1 MRPVKRR
8 RGGSSRGGAGETR
21 MQEYTSPGETEVPL
35 EENLTASLWAAVDQH
50 PEQPVVAVRVG
61 DRFVDWSTRQFVE
74 EIVAVAKGLM
84 ALGIEKDDR
93 VVVHSSTRIEWT
105 ILDYAIWC
113 AGGVTVPIYETSSS
127 EQIEWIVNDSKAKAV
142 FTESDELKALDDV
155 VADKL
160 ATMQH
165 LHVIDDGA
173 LETLRQAGTE
183 VSDEV
188 VRERSAVATGE
199 DLATIVYTSG
209 TTGRPKWCVI
219 THHSFVW
226 DATQVATA
234 APEFFGNQMRTLFF
248 LPLAHIFARVVQTT
262 CIREGVILASH
273 TGIPQLTAALAIY
286 QPDLPIAVPRVF
298 EKVFNGA
305 RAKAAADGKEKIFD
319 KAAQVAED
327 YSRQSI
333 AGNVKLGTKLLHAV
347 FDKLVYTKLRG
358 AMGGRIRY
366 AVSGGAALGER
377 LTHFFNGIGVQ
388 VCEGYGLT
396 ETTAVSTF
404 NRPTATK
411 VGTVGKP
418 IPGASVK
425 IAEDG
430 EIMLGGAHI
439 FEGYHNNPEA
449 TAEVLE
455 DGWFRTGDLGQV
467 DGEGYVRITGRKKEL
482 IVTAGGKN
490 VAPTVLEDRIRAH
503 GLVSQCMVIG
513 DAKPFIA
520 ALVTLDAEAWPA
532 WAEAN
537 GKSGELAD
545 HFDDADVLAAVQSAV
560 DDANRAV
567 SKAESIRTFKIIP
580 DDFVV
585 GVELSQKMSVKRH
598 VVSEKYA
605 DEIEAIY
612 SGAKS

>member
-1 MRPVKRR
+1 
-8 RGGSSRGGAGETR
+8 

-35 EENLTASLWAAVDQH
+35 EENLTTSLWTALEQH
-50 PEQPVVAVRVG
+50 PEQPIVAVRVG

-74 EIVAVAKGLM
+74 EVVAVAKGLI

-105 ILDYAIWC
+105 LLDYAIWC
-113 AGGVTVPIYETSSS
+113 AGAITVPIYETSSA
-127 EQIEWIVNDSKAKAV
+127 EQIQWIVSDSDAKAL
-142 FTESDELKALDDV
+142 FTENAELKALVEQVHGDLPGLEHV
-155 VADKL
+155 F
-160 ATMQH
+160 
-165 LHVIDDGA
+165 VIDDGA
-173 LETLRQAGTE
+173 LEAMRQQGAEVTE
-183 VSDEV
+183 ET
-188 VRERSAVATGE
+188 VRERAAQATGS

-209 TTGRPKWCVI
+209 TTGRPKGCVI

-234 APEFFGNQMRTLFF
+234 APEFFSNRGRTLFF

-262 CIREGVILASH
+262 CIREGVILGYS
-273 TGIPQLTAALAIY
+273 TGIPQLTEELALY
-286 QPDLPIAVPRVF
+286 KPDFLIAVPRVF
-298 EKVFNGA
+298 EKVYNGA

-319 KAAQVAED
+319 KAAHVAEE
-327 YSRQSI
+327 YSRQRI
-333 AGNVKLGTKLLHAV
+333 AGNVKFGTKLLHAV
-347 FDKLVYTKLRG
+347 FDKLVYSKLRG
-358 AMGGRIRY
+358 AMGGRIEY
-366 AVSGGAALGER
+366 AISGGAALGER

-430 EIMLGGAHI
+430 EILLAGAHI
-439 FEGYHNNPEA
+439 FQGYHNNPEA
-449 TAEVLE
+449 TAEVIQ
-455 DGWFRTGDLGQV
+455 DGWFHTGDLGQV

-490 VAPTVLEDRIRAH
+490 VAPAVLEDRIRAH
-503 GLVSQCMVIG
+503 ALVSQCMVIG

-545 HFDDADVLAAVQSAV
+545 HLDDPDVLAAVQSAI
-560 DDANRAV
+560 DDANQAV
-567 SKAESIRTFKIIP
+567 SKAESIRTFKVLP

-598 VVSEKYA
+598 VVSEKYQ

-612 SGAKS
+612 AGSK

>member
-1 MRPVKRR
+1 
-8 RGGSSRGGAGETR
+8 
-21 MQEYTSPGETEVPL
+21 MQEYTSPGEIEVPL
-35 EENLTASLWAAVDQH
+35 EENLTASLWQAAEDH
-50 PEQPVVAVRVG
+50 PQQPIVAIRVG
-61 DRFVDWSTRQFVE
+61 DRFVDWSTRQFVD
-74 EIVAVAKGLM
+74 EIVAVAKGLI
-84 ALGIEKDDR
+84 AHGIEKDDR

-105 ILDYAIWC
+105 ILDYAIWM

-127 EQIEWIVNDSKAKAV
+127 EQIEWIVNDSKAKAI
-142 FTESDELKALDDV
+142 FTESDELKALVDV

-209 TTGRPKWCVI
+209 TTGRPKGCVI
-219 THHSFVW
+219 THHNFIW
-226 DATQVATA
+226 DATQTAAA
-234 APEFFGNQMRTLFF
+234 APEFFGGGMRTLFF

-262 CIREGVILASH
+262 CIRNGVILGYS
-273 TGIPQLTAALAIY
+273 TGIPQLTEELGIY
-286 QPDLPIAVPRVF
+286 KPDFLIAVPRVF

-305 RAKAAADGKEKIFD
+305 RTKAAADGREKIFD

-327 YSRQSI
+327 YSRQ
-333 AGNVKLGTKLLHAV
+333 KLNGKVSLPTTVLHTI
-347 FDKLVYTKLRG
+347 FDRLVYGKLRG
-358 AMGGRIRY
+358 AMGGEIKY

-377 LTHFFNGIGVQ
+377 LTHFFMGIGVH

-404 NRPTATK
+404 NRPSMTR

-418 IPGASVK
+418 IPGASAK
-425 IAEDG
+425 IAQDG
-430 EIMLGGAHI
+430 EVLLRGDHI
-439 FEGYHNNPEA
+439 FQGYHDNPQA

-455 DGWFRTGDLGQV
+455 DGWFHTGDLGQL
-467 DGEGYVRITGRKKEL
+467 DGEGFLKITGRKKEL

-490 VAPTVLEDRIRAH
+490 VAPTVLEDRIRANA
-503 GLVSQCMVIG
+503 LVGQCMVIG
-513 DAKPFIA
+513 DGQPFIA
-520 ALVTLDAEAWPA
+520 ALVTIDPEAFPA

-537 GKSGELAD
+537 GKSGSVAD
-545 HFDDADVLAAVQSAV
+545 NVDDPDLRAEVQKAI
-560 DDANRAV
+560 DDANKAV
-567 SKAESIRTFKIIP
+567 SKAESIRTFKILP
-580 DDFVV
+580 EDFVV

>member
-1 MRPVKRR
+1 
-8 RGGSSRGGAGETR
+8 
-21 MQEYTSPGETEVPL
+21 MQEYTSPGEIEVPL
-35 EENLTASLWAAVDQH
+35 EENLTASLWQAAADH
-50 PEQPVVAVRVG
+50 PEQPIVAIRVG
-61 DRFVDWSTRQFVE
+61 DRFVDWSTRQFVD
-74 EIVAVAKGLM
+74 EIIAVAKGLI
-84 ALGIEKDDR
+84 AHGIEKDDR

-105 ILDYAIWC
+105 ILDYAIWM

-127 EQIEWIVNDSKAKAV
+127 EQIEWIVNDSKAKAI
-142 FTESDELKALDDV
+142 FTESDELKALVDV

-209 TTGRPKWCVI
+209 TTGRPKGCVI
-219 THHSFVW
+219 THHNFIW
-226 DATQVATA
+226 DATQTAAA
-234 APEFFGNQMRTLFF
+234 APEFFGGGMRTLFF

-262 CIREGVILASH
+262 CIRNGVILGYS
-273 TGIPQLTAALAIY
+273 TGIPQLTEELGIY
-286 QPDLPIAVPRVF
+286 KPDFLIAVPRVF

-305 RAKAAADGKEKIFD
+305 RTKAAADGREKIFD

-327 YSRQSI
+327 YSRQ
-333 AGNVKLGTKLLHAV
+333 KLNGKVSLPTTVLHTI
-347 FDKLVYTKLRG
+347 FDRLVYGKLRG
-358 AMGGRIRY
+358 AMGGEIKY

-377 LTHFFNGIGVQ
+377 LTHFFMGIGVH

-404 NRPTATK
+404 NRPSMTR

-418 IPGASVK
+418 IPGASAK
-425 IAEDG
+425 IAQDG
-430 EIMLGGAHI
+430 EVLLRGDHI
-439 FEGYHNNPEA
+439 FQGYHDNPQA

-455 DGWFRTGDLGQV
+455 DGWFHTGDLGQL
-467 DGEGYVRITGRKKEL
+467 DGEGFLKITGRKKEL

-490 VAPTVLEDRIRAH
+490 VAPTVLEDRIRANA
-503 GLVSQCMVIG
+503 LVGQCMVIG
-513 DAKPFIA
+513 DGQPFIA
-520 ALVTLDAEAWPA
+520 ALVTIDPEAFPA

-537 GKSGELAD
+537 GKSGSVAD
-545 HFDDADVLAAVQSAV
+545 NVDDPDLRAEVQKAI
-560 DDANRAV
+560 DDANKAV
-567 SKAESIRTFKIIP
+567 SKAESIRTFKILP
-580 DDFVV
+580 EDFVV

-598 VVSEKYA
+598 VVSEKYQA
-605 DEIEAIY
+605 EIDEIY
-612 SGAKS
+612 STKKPA

>member
-1 MRPVKRR
+1 
-8 RGGSSRGGAGETR
+8 

-35 EENLTASLWAAVDQH
+35 EENLTTSLWTALEQH
-50 PEQPVVAVRVG
+50 PEQPIVAVRVG

-74 EIVAVAKGLM
+74 EVVAVAKGLI

-105 ILDYAIWC
+105 LLDYAIWC
-113 AGGVTVPIYETSSS
+113 AGAITVPIYETSSA
-127 EQIEWIVNDSKAKAV
+127 EQIQWIVSDSDAKAL
-142 FTESDELKALDDV
+142 FTENAELKALVEQVHGDLPGLEHV
-155 VADKL
+155 F
-160 ATMQH
+160 
-165 LHVIDDGA
+165 VIDDGA
-173 LETLRQAGTE
+173 LEAMRQQGAEVTE
-183 VSDEV
+183 ET
-188 VRERSAVATGE
+188 VRERAAQATGS

-209 TTGRPKWCVI
+209 TTGRPKGCVI

-234 APEFFGNQMRTLFF
+234 APEFFSNRGRTLFF

-262 CIREGVILASH
+262 CIREGVILGYS
-273 TGIPQLTAALAIY
+273 TGIPQLTEELALY
-286 QPDLPIAVPRVF
+286 KPDFLIAVPRVF
-298 EKVFNGA
+298 EKVYNGA

-319 KAAQVAED
+319 KAAHVAEE
-327 YSRQSI
+327 YSRQRI
-333 AGNVKLGTKLLHAV
+333 AGNVKFGTKLLHAV
-347 FDKLVYTKLRG
+347 FDKLVYSKLRG
-358 AMGGRIRY
+358 AMGGRIEY
-366 AVSGGAALGER
+366 AISGGAALGER

-430 EIMLGGAHI
+430 EILLAGAHI
-439 FEGYHNNPEA
+439 FQGYHNNPEA
-449 TAEVLE
+449 TAEVIQ
-455 DGWFRTGDLGQV
+455 DGWFHTGDLGQV

-490 VAPTVLEDRIRAH
+490 VAPAVLEDRIRAH
-503 GLVSQCMVIG
+503 ALVSQCMVIG

-532 WAEAN
+532 WSDAN

-545 HFDDADVLAAVQSAV
+545 HLDDPDVLAAVQAAI
-560 DDANRAV
+560 DDANQAV
-567 SKAESIRTFKIIP
+567 SKAESIRTFKILP

-598 VVSEKYA
+598 VVSEKYQA
-605 DEIEAIY
+605 EIDAIY
-612 SGAKS
+612 AGSK

>member
-1 MRPVKRR
+1 
-8 RGGSSRGGAGETR
+8 
-21 MQEYTSPGETEVPL
+21 MQEYTSPGEIEVPL
-35 EENLTASLWAAVDQH
+35 EENLTASLWQAAEDH
-50 PEQPVVAVRVG
+50 PQQPIVAIRVG
-61 DRFVDWSTRQFVE
+61 DRFVDWSTRQFVD
-74 EIVAVAKGLM
+74 EIVAVAKGLI
-84 ALGIEKDDR
+84 AHGIEKDDR

-105 ILDYAIWC
+105 ILDYAIWM

-127 EQIEWIVNDSKAKAV
+127 EQIEWIVNDSKAKAI
-142 FTESDELKALDDV
+142 FTESDELKALVDV

-209 TTGRPKWCVI
+209 TTGRPKGCVI
-219 THHSFVW
+219 THHNFIW
-226 DATQVATA
+226 DATQTAAA
-234 APEFFGNQMRTLFF
+234 APEFFGGGMRTLFF

-262 CIREGVILASH
+262 CIRNGVILGYS
-273 TGIPQLTAALAIY
+273 TGIPQLTEELGIY
-286 QPDLPIAVPRVF
+286 KPDFLIAVPRVF

-305 RAKAAADGKEKIFD
+305 RTKAAADGREKIFD

-327 YSRQSI
+327 YSRQ
-333 AGNVKLGTKLLHAV
+333 KLNGKVSLPTTVLHTI
-347 FDKLVYTKLRG
+347 FDRLVYGKLRG
-358 AMGGRIRY
+358 AMGGEIKY

-377 LTHFFNGIGVQ
+377 LTHFFMGIGVH

-404 NRPTATK
+404 NRPSMTR

-418 IPGASVK
+418 IPGASAK
-425 IAEDG
+425 IAQDG
-430 EIMLGGAHI
+430 EVLLRGDHI
-439 FEGYHNNPEA
+439 FQGYHDNPQA

-455 DGWFRTGDLGQV
+455 DGWFHTGDLGQL
-467 DGEGYVRITGRKKEL
+467 DGEGFLKITGRKKEL

-490 VAPTVLEDRIRAH
+490 VAPTVLEDRIRANA
-503 GLVSQCMVIG
+503 LVGQCMVIG
-513 DAKPFIA
+513 DGQPFIA
-520 ALVTLDAEAWPA
+520 ALVTIDPEAFPA

-537 GKSGELAD
+537 GKSGSVAD
-545 HFDDADVLAAVQSAV
+545 NVDDPDLRAEVQKAI
-560 DDANRAV
+560 DDANKAV
-567 SKAESIRTFKIIP
+567 SKAESIRTFKILP
-580 DDFVV
+580 EDFVV

-598 VVSEKYA
+598 VVSEKYQA
-605 DEIEAIY
+605 EIDEIY
-612 SGAKS
+612 STKKPA

>member
-1 MRPVKRR
+1 
-8 RGGSSRGGAGETR
+8 

-35 EENLTASLWAAVDQH
+35 EENLTASLWDAVDKH
-50 PEQPVVAVRVG
+50 PEQPIVAVRVG

-74 EIVAVAKGLM
+74 EIVAVAKGLI
-84 ALGIEKDDR
+84 ALGIQKDDR

-113 AGGVTVPIYETSSS
+113 AGAITVPIYETSSA
-127 EQIEWIVNDSKAKAV
+127 EQIQWIVSDSDAKAL
-142 FTESDELKALDDV
+142 FTENAELKALV
-155 VADKL
+155 EQVHGEL
-160 ATMQH
+160 PGLEH
-165 LHVIDDGA
+165 VHVIEDGA
-173 LETLRQAGTE
+173 LETLRQLGAEVTE
-183 VSDEV
+183 ET
-188 VRERSAVATGE
+188 VRERSAEATGS
-199 DLATIVYTSG
+199 DIATIVYTSG
-209 TTGRPKWCVI
+209 TTGRPKGCVI

-262 CIREGVILASH
+262 CIREGVILGYS
-273 TGIPQLTAALAIY
+273 TGIPQLTEELAIY
-286 QPDLPIAVPRVF
+286 QPDFLIAVPRVF
-298 EKVFNGA
+298 EKVYNGA

-319 KAAQVAED
+319 KAASVAEQ

-333 AGNVKLGTKLLHAV
+333 AGSVGLGTRVLHTV
-347 FDKLVYTKLRG
+347 FDKLVYGKLRG
-358 AMGGRIRY
+358 AMGGRVKY

-404 NRPTATK
+404 NRPTATR
-411 VGTVGKP
+411 VGTVGRP
-418 IPGASVK
+418 IPGASVR

-430 EIMLGGAHI
+430 EIMIAGAHV

-449 TAEVLE
+449 SAEVLE
-455 DGWFRTGDLGQV
+455 DGWFHTGDLGQI

-490 VAPTVLEDRIRAH
+490 VAPAVLEDRIRAH
-503 GLVSQCMVIG
+503 ALVSQCMVIG
-513 DAKPFIA
+513 DARPFIS

-537 GKSGELAD
+537 GKTGELGD
-545 HFDDADVLAAVQSAV
+545 HLEDPDVVAAVQAAI
-560 DDANRAV
+560 DDANQAV
-567 SKAESIRTFKIIP
+567 SKAESIRTFRILP
-580 DDFVV
+580 EDFVV

-605 DEIEAIY
+605 DQIEAIY
-612 SGAKS
+612 TASKPA